1 MTIVSRF
8 HAMSTGQLQ
17 LPHPWLQPTHES
29 INTRACKVPETSRQ
43 PIDSDIRSISLLI
56 DSHCC
61 PYEPCLIAAKS
72 LIDVTVNTYLL
83 VAKEAIT
90 SPSNK
95 YLT

>member
-1 MTIVSRF
+1 
-8 HAMSTGQLQ
+8 MSTGQLQ
-17 LPHPWLQPTHES
+17 LPPPWLQPTHES

-56 DSHCC
+56 DSHR
-61 PYEPCLIAAKS
+61 YEPCLIAAKS
-72 LIDVTVNTYLL
+72 LIDVTVNTHLL